1 MFDIINNI
9 RVELIEVIHFLKNP
23 QQTSKLLGTFLKIFL
38 ILIITRVSLKVL
50 HSLINKF
57 FDTQKNLKLEK
68 NIPRIET
75 MKSLTNS
82 IVRYTIYFISFA
94 SIIKYFG
101 IDIAPL
107 IATAG
112 IGGLA
117 IGFGAQNL
125 VRDIITGFFILLEE
139 QFSVGD
145 YVGIDGINGIV
156 EEMTLRVTKI
166 RGFDGDLHIIPNG
179 EISIVTN
186 KSSGKMRALVN
197 MSISH
202 EEDID
207 RAIEILAKTSEN
219 IKKENPD
226 ILEGPTV
233 IGVTNILD
241 TGIELRVVAHTIPM
255 KQWAIERLMRKEFKQ
270 AFTQHGIEV
279 PYPKRVIIEKKDER

>member
-9 RVELIEVIHFLKNP
+9 RVELIEIMHFLKNP